1 MSVPVRR
8 YRRFR
13 AFLLACALVIIGIP
27 IASLVTAIFPPFLT
41 ACLMTLYLGLGTL
54 VIGAAPRRATIFYV
68 FLFFAN
74 WIAGIGFAVAL
85 SKLPGADL
93 VACLWIFIPLGMTIL
108 LGTNGKSILT
118 SLRRL
123 PLFQANRP
131 QTRVY
136 YQPRRQRSTPNPSP
150 RSYEQ
155 GYQAAQPRQATYEE
169 GGLTYPVSSPS
180 HSDQQEQPQAHYPT
194 M

>member
-85 SKLPGADL
+85 SKLPGTDL
-93 VACLWIFIPLGMTIL
+93 VACLWLFIPLGMTIL
-108 LGTNGKSILT
+108 LGTNGKSILA

-136 YQPRRQRSTPNPSP
+136 YQPRRQRSTPNPSS

-155 GYQAAQPRQATYEE
+155 GYQATQPRQATYEE